1 MVIPILR
8 NNRPLPPTSD
18 SLPHNETTHPPT
30 LIAATEAS
38 TALTTRVSLPPP
50 FIATAISTRMRASLP
65 FMVPTTVTRGVP
77 RAPSS
82 YAALP
87 EGLRSSF
94 MALGGREEAETL
106 LRTIERGEAAT
117 VLRTL
122 EARGRVLPT
131 PLAGL
136 AGNPLGLLAAN
147 PLAAAAAGGLAFQ
160 LVQGVS
166 AGNIG
171 ELITGPLQALLT
183 GAIPIT
189 AMATPAVAIIGGVG
203 AFAFIS
209 VKLSRA
215 IHVYKITSTA
225 LQSEDSP
232 AILKTLQGLQASIT
246 VTPEEATTIAPER
259 LAKIV
264 RKKEKRFQ
272 NATNPRTLLLL
283 KESLTQPTITDSQA
297 REILLTISEA
307 SYKRSVVL
315 VIHMGAVVVG
325 VVTAAATA
333 APTQGVGPLVIGG
346 LGVAWYFLVRRLNLL
361 DTVADAAWNRFGKR
375 GVLPRGIPTA
385 SLAVTSRSKRPA
397 ILPPTPAAKLQP
409 PPKPQA
415 SSRKTMSRPPEERR
429 SFFAS
434 LSLRTAG
441 ILSPGRDSRRLPP
454 PETYGQRAQVTSER
468 LSGLLFDDTTSRRIN
483 RARAM
488 LEEASSPSAKA
499 ASLLTRPLPPAH
511 ILGDALGT
519 SSLRAGEIFSTSR
532 VRASL
537 SPTATAAD
545 FLFPSSLRPPKDRP
559 PTPRPPL
566 APTAF
571 SRVSEVPPPSP
582 SAKISSAMFS
592 SRVVGRPLPPGRV
605 LVERPTTLS
614 HPSDEPAPSSRPT
627 PSGASAATPS
637 RVVRF
642 ASLVGTPRG
651 DVPPTPSGKA
661 TSAPSTPKAPTPK
674 RNS

>member
-1 MVIPILR
+1 MVTPILR
-8 NNRPLPPTSD
+8 NNNPPLPPTSD
-18 SLPHNETTHPPT
+18 SFLHNEITQP
-30 LIAATEAS
+30 ATAETS
-38 TALTTRVSLPPP
+38 TALITRVSLPPP
-50 FIATAISTRMRASLP
+50 FIAPAISTITKASLP
-65 FMVPTTVTRGVP
+65 FMVPTTLTRGIP
-77 RAPSS
+77 RPPSS

-87 EGLRSSF
+87 EGVRSSF
-94 MALGGREEAETL
+94 MAIGGREEAETL

-122 EARGRVLPT
+122 EERGRVLPT

-136 AGNPLGLLAAN
+136 AGNPLGVLAAN

-189 AMATPAVAIIGGVG
+189 AMTTPAVAIIGGIG

-225 LQSEDSP
+225 LRSEDSS

-259 LAKIV
+259 LGKIV

-272 NATNPRTLLLL
+272 VATNPRTLLLL
-283 KESLTQPTITDSQA
+283 KESIEQPTITDSQA
-297 REILLTISEA
+297 REILLAISEA

-315 VIHMGAVVVG
+315 VIHMGAIVVG

-375 GVLPRGIPTA
+375 GVLPRGVPITPA
-385 SLAVTSRSKRPA
+385 PFTSRTTRLA
-397 ILPPTPAAKLQP
+397 ILPPAPSAKLQP
-409 PPKPQA
+409 SSKPQA
-415 SSRKTMSRPPEERR
+415 SSRKSLSRPGEERR
-429 SFFAS
+429 GFFAS

-441 ILSPGRDSRRLPP
+441 ILSPGRGSRRLPP
-454 PETYGQRAQVTSER
+454 PETYGERVYVTSER
-468 LSGLLFDDTTSRRIN
+468 LSGLLFDHTLSSRIN
-483 RARAM
+483 RARGI
-488 LEEASSPSAKA
+488 LEEAPSPLAKA
-499 ASLLTRPLPPAH
+499 ASPLHRPLPPAD
-511 ILGDALGT
+511 ILSEALGG
-519 SSLRAGEIFSTSR
+519 SSARVGELFSTSR
-532 VRASL
+532 VRTSL

-545 FLFPSSLRPPKDRP
+545 IPFSSSLRLPKERP

-566 APTAF
+566 APTAS
-571 SRVSEVPPPSP
+571 SRVAETPPPSP
-582 SAKISSAMFS
+582 SAKMSSAMFS
-592 SRVVGRPLPPGRV
+592 SRAIRRPPPPGRV
-605 LVERPTTLS
+605 LVGRPATPS
-614 HPSDEPAPSSRPT
+614 HPSAEGAPSSRPT

-637 RVVRF
+637 RLVRF
-642 ASLVGTPRG
+642 ASSVETPKG
-651 DVPPTPSGKA
+651 SAPPTPSGKA
-661 TSAPSTPKAPTPK
+661 ISAPATLKAPTSK
-674 RNS
+674 GNS